1 MHDHDE
7 TFEHDEN
14 EEPLAKD
21 LLRRREHPARRYVA
35 QDLAE
40 RLDLRSVRRPVGSSS
55 RTWLRVAGEDPFLV
69 IGEEELTRKTTYVD
83 GRFVRIDQDEKE
95 AARRAQGPSRPTSPA
110 SWDKPSTSSNA
121 GESLIPPGF
130 RSLPSSGKPKEN
142 VGDSLI
148 PPGFRDV
155 PISKPKPPPPKA
167 RPAAT
172 QAPTATPPPNAKTT
186 SSSGRMLV
194 GRRREPLN
202 APPAPPTTTAAPAAP
217 QPGAAPKGP
226 PRAPTAT
233 PPPADPPRRTA
244 TELLERLRAAQIAA
258 QAAKAAPPS
267 GPPAIGVPTAPMTSN
282 AVTPRSGSSTPP
294 AASAPS
300 APPKPQAPAAP
311 MTANAAPPRPPPAP
325 SEPPPAPTPP
335 VAAPPLP
342 AAPPAT
348 PLVSN
353 AAPPRAPKAAAPE
366 TPVPA
371 PVPAGEETG
380 PPVLTAANRGT
391 LDDLFSSPLEGR
403 ARMSRRAAAPTTV
416 RVEKADKPEPG

>member
-40 RLDLRSVRRPVGSSS
+40 RLDLRSVRRPAGSSS

-130 RSLPSSGKPKEN
+130 RSLPSSGKSKEN
-142 VGDSLI
+142 VGESLI

-167 RPAAT
+167 RPAST

-202 APPAPPTTTAAPAAP
+202 APPAPPHPTAAPAAP

-226 PRAPTAT
+226 PRAPTAP
-233 PPPADPPRRTA
+233 PPPADPPPRRTA

-282 AVTPRSGSSTPP
+282 AVTPRSGSPAPP
-294 AASAPS
+294 ATSTPS

-311 MTANAAPPRPPPAP
+311 LTANAAPPRPPATAEQPPSPA
-325 SEPPPAPTPP
+325 T
-335 VAAPPLP
+335 AAPPQPAAAP
-342 AAPPAT
+342 AAPPA

-353 AAPPRAPKAAAPE
+353 AAPPMAPRAAPPE
-366 TPVPA
+366 A
-371 PVPAGEETG
+371 PSPLPAGDETG